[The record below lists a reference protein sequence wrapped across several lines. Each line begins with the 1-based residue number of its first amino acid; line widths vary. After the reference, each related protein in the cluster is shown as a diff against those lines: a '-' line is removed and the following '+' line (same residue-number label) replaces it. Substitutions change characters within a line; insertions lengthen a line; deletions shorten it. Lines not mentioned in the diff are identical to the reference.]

1 MNPTVTEFEFVAVL
15 ISIVI
20 GLGIAHLL
28 GGVAQAVH
36 ERNQARLDSVH
47 AAWTVSV
54 FLVMVLNWWVLFT
67 WRTHEVWTFDVF
79 LLLILWAVA
88 LFLLVVFL
96 YPPRKQVG
104 EAWAAVYES
113 NRRWFLSTYA
123 AMTLLDISI
132 TGVRGDLFDPPA
144 YLPLVGHYFVLTVI
158 GVFVSRRSYQKF
170 LAWYILCT
178 GLLWSLVV
186 RRFLG

>member
-1 MNPTVTEFEFVAVL
+1 MNEFEFVAVL

-20 GLGIAHLL
+20 GLGITHLL
-28 GGVAQAVH
+28 QGVAQAVH
-36 ERNQARLDSVH
+36 ERHQTRFDSVH

-67 WRTHEVWTFDVF
+67 WRTHKVWTFDVF

-88 LFLLVVFL
+88 LYLLVVFL
-96 YPPRKQVG
+96 YPPGK
-104 EAWAAVYES
+104 EAAQSWAAVYEG
-113 NRRWFLSTYA
+113 NRQWFLSAYA
-123 AMTLLDISI
+123 AMTFLDICI
-132 TGVRGDLFDPPA
+132 TGVRGDLLNPPA
-144 YLPLVGHYFVLTVI
+144 YLPLAGHYFVLVVI

-186 RRFLG
+186 RRFLA

>member
-1 MNPTVTEFEFVAVL
+1 MNEFEFVAVL

-28 GGVAQAVH
+28 SGAAQAIH
-36 ERNQARLDSVH
+36 ERKRARLDSVH
-47 AAWTVSV
+47 AVWTVSV

-88 LFLLVVFL
+88 LYLLVVFL
-96 YPPRKQVG
+96 YPPGKDIG
-104 EAWAAVYES
+104 ETWGGVYES

-123 AMTLLDISI
+123 AMSLLDIAI
-132 TGVRGDLFDPPA
+132 TAVRGDLFDPPA
-144 YLPLVGHYFVLTVI
+144 YLPLAGHYFVLTAI
-158 GVFVSRRSYQKF
+158 GVFVRRRSYHKF
-170 LAWYILCT
+170 LAWYILCS

-186 RRFLG
+186 RRFLS

>member
-1 MNPTVTEFEFVAVL
+1 VSEFEFVAVL

-28 GGVAQAVH
+28 GGIAQAIH
-36 ERNQARLDSVH
+36 ERNQVPMDSVH
-47 AAWTVSV
+47 ATWTVSV

-67 WRTHEVWTFDVF
+67 WRTHATWTFDVF
-79 LLLILWAVA
+79 LLLISWAVA
-88 LFLLVVFL
+88 LYLLVVFL
-96 YPPRKQVG
+96 YPPRKEAG
-104 EAWAAVYES
+104 EPWAAVYES

-132 TGVRGDLFDPPA
+132 TAVRGDLFDPPA
-144 YLPLVGHYFVLTVI
+144 YLPLAGHYFVLTVI
-158 GVFVSRRSYQKF
+158 GVFVSRRGYQKF
-170 LAWYILCT
+170 LAWYILST

-186 RRFLG
+186 RRFLGSS